1 MKRRRQ
7 RLFYNQALSLFWDK
21 KNMKSKTWL
30 IVLGLLLTF
39 LPQMVRAEDV
49 QFPGVDFR
57 IKIAVTMDE
66 DDLNMG
72 LLEYSPQSTHLPLQ
86 LIAFKAMGG
95 LVHPEPYLFELLDR
109 TVVSKNVHRI
119 KCRCINNRSMGNLV
133 ISGTID
139 FQNENKP
146 KVRFTTEG
154 GQTYIVNLTRQGKKN
169 QKKFI
174 PHVWLGQYGE

>member
-1 MKRRRQ
+1 MK
-7 RLFYNQALSLFWDK
+7 DK
-21 KNMKSKTWL
+21 IWPGLM
-30 IVLGLLLTF
+30 GLLVLF
-39 LPQMVRAEDV
+39 VSLHAWAEDV
-49 QFPGVDFR
+49 QFPGVDLR
-57 IKIAVTMDE
+57 IKIAVTIDE
-66 DDLNMG
+66 DDLSMG
-72 LLEYSPQSTHLPLQ
+72 LLEYSPQSTQLPLQ
-86 LIAFKAMGG
+86 LIAFNAMGG
-95 LVHPEPYLFELLDR
+95 LVHPEPYLFELTDR

-119 KCRCINNRSMGNLV
+119 KCRCINNRSRGNLV